1 MQELRCCNWSA
12 TYATSFVFVTCACVR
27 HVRAEFAKYDQG
39 AKVRPELEA
48 AQASARGGGE
58 ANEPELLCR
67 WSARKL
73 PVAMDRS
80 GSRPSENAQLI
91 LRRYDTFDFEAEKSK
106 TSNLHAWKLHVVSS
120 DFRSA
125 DVFTQPRS
133 GSDPPPMGE
142 WRTSLTGQ
150 LRSFGTRKFQPLSG
164 RSRPSVYNRL
174 QVSAGQSARGSRH
187 PSADLRPSAIICHP
201 ARWARADVQTAS
213 RRPASRRRHRRPVR
227 RAAARTAYRACA
239 PGAHRAS
246 QRDCCP

>member
-106 TSNLHAWKLHVVSS
+106 HRTYMPGSRTLLAAIFGRRRLSHGLGQEATVH
-120 DFRSA
+120 RSA
-125 DVFTQPRS
+125 RD
-133 GSDPPPMGE
+133 E
-142 WRTSLTGQ
+142 
-150 LRSFGTRKFQPLSG
+150 
-164 RSRPSVYNRL
+164 
-174 QVSAGQSARGSRH
+174 
-187 PSADLRPSAIICHP
+187 
-201 ARWARADVQTAS
+201 
-213 RRPASRRRHRRPVR
+213 RR
-227 RAAARTAYRACA
+227 
-239 PGAHRAS
+239 
-246 QRDCCP
+246 